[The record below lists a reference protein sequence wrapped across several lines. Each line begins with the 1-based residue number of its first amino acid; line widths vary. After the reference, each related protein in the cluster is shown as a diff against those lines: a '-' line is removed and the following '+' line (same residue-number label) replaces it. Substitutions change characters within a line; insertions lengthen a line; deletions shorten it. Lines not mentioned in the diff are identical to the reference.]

1 VTGRPPAQI
10 MSLIAKN
17 ILKTFK
23 KFEDTLKRIIK
34 NGVKN
39 YVIAFTFDI
48 FLKR

>member
-17 ILKTFK
+17 ILKKTFK

-34 NGVKN
+34 
-39 YVIAFTFDI
+39 IE
-48 FLKR
+48 